1 MNVTDLDDAL
11 DAKRRRYSARLSL
24 VYAIKGMVEK
34 LNDLNNEV
42 MAGHGLPNQACE
54 RLEMIAVEALN
65 AKATI
70 ETIQLKQEAAK

>member
-1 MNVTDLDDAL
+1 MNQTELE
-11 DAKRRRYSARLSL
+11 AKKRSHSAALSL

-54 RLEMIAVEALN
+54 RLEMIAAEALN

-70 ETIQLKQEAAK
+70 KTIQLKQEAKK